1 VALIGFKVAGFW
13 GALVAQLAMML
24 PAASLMLLVSRIWVA
39 SSGNRWHLA
48 LEHGLAPIAVGLI
61 FAGGWTIA
69 EGASLSTI
77 GYVIAAACTLLF
89 WKSNINPIPIMVIAG
104 TLGTMRL
111 I

>member
-1 VALIGFKVAGFW
+1 MALIGFKVAAFW

-39 SSGNRWHLA
+39 SSGSPWHLA

-61 FAGGWTIA
+61 FAGSWTIA

-89 WKSNINPIPIMVIAG
+89 WKSHINPIPIIVFAG
-104 TLGTMRL
+104 VLGWMRW